1 VLADRLARARA
12 DLQRRG
18 LEFDTLF
25 RLTPIGIGVASDPA
39 CRDIRVNPAFAQMLG
54 IEPEANASLSA
65 PASQRPSTFHVERDG
80 VTVAPEEL
88 PLQVAAQQGIE
99 VKDAEFDVVYADGS
113 RRTLYEYAAPLFDDD
128 GTVRGA
134 VGAFMDITALKQT
147 EDRLR
152 RLASENE
159 QLYYSAHEAN
169 RLKDEFL
176 ATLSHELRTPLN
188 ALLGWIHLLRSG
200 QLSPEKRQRAL
211 AAIERSAQLQAQLT
225 SDLLDISGVITG
237 KLRLQLEP
245 TRLGPIV
252 EDTIEALDPTAQAK
266 GVTCRAQV
274 HVDEPLMLDP
284 ARIQQIL
291 ANLIGNAIKFTPRG
305 GAVVATVRRDADDLV
320 IEVCDTGMGI
330 APTFLPHVF
339 ERFRQADAGHW
350 RPVGGL
356 GLGLAIVKELAER
369 HGGRVTAESAGID
382 QGATFIVRLP
392 YRSTR
397 PEPVQAPLS
406 GTESPAGED

>member
-1 VLADRLARARA
+1 
-12 DLQRRG
+12 
-18 LEFDTLF
+18 
-25 RLTPIGIGVASDPA
+25 
-39 CRDIRVNPAFAQMLG
+39 
-54 IEPEANASLSA
+54 
-65 PASQRPSTFHVERDG
+65 
-80 VTVAPEEL
+80 
-88 PLQVAAQQGIE
+88 
-99 VKDAEFDVVYADGS
+99 
-113 RRTLYEYAAPLFDDD
+113 
-128 GTVRGA
+128 
-134 VGAFMDITALKQT
+134 
-147 EDRLR
+147 
-152 RLASENE
+152 
-159 QLYYSAHEAN
+159 
-169 RLKDEFL
+169 
-176 ATLSHELRTPLN
+176 
-188 ALLGWIHLLRSG
+188 
-200 QLSPEKRQRAL
+200 
-211 AAIERSAQLQAQLT
+211 
-225 SDLLDISGVITG
+225 
-237 KLRLQLEP
+237 
-245 TRLGPIV
+245 
-252 EDTIEALDPTAQAK
+252 
-266 GVTCRAQV
+266 V